1 MKLRHTAASLA
12 IAAGASVK
20 GVQAM
25 LGHAS
30 ATLTLD
36 RYGHLFG
43 DELDAV
49 ADRIDAAARAA
60 ADFSRTNRGPNVV
73 ELPATAAK

>member
-1 MKLRHTAASLA
+1 
-12 IAAGASVK
+12 
-20 GVQAM
+20 M

-43 DELDAV
+43 DDLDAV
-49 ADRIDAAARAA
+49 AERIDAAHSKNRA
-60 ADFSRTNRGPNVV
+60 DYSRCQVPVPVFRFGSGGRV
-73 ELPATAAK
+73 AGA

>member
-1 MKLRHTAASLA
+1 
-12 IAAGASVK
+12 
-20 GVQAM
+20 M
-25 LGHAS
+25 LGHGS

-49 ADRIDAAARAA
+49 ADRIDVAARQALERYESPAARAPDPTIRA
-60 ADFSRTNRGPNVV
+60 IWRG
-73 ELPATAAK
+73 

>member
-1 MKLRHTAASLA
+1 
-12 IAAGASVK
+12 
-20 GVQAM
+20 M

-49 ADRIDAAARAA
+49 ADRLDEAARVSLAPLV
-60 ADFSRTNRGPNVV
+60 RPQ
-73 ELPATAAK
+73 ATVTPITHSKTGV

>member
-1 MKLRHTAASLA
+1 
-12 IAAGASVK
+12 
-20 GVQAM
+20 M

-49 ADRIDAAARAA
+49 ANRLDLARSADVPRECPGATIIDLGRQDA
-60 ADFSRTNRGPNVV
+60 GP
-73 ELPATAAK
+73 